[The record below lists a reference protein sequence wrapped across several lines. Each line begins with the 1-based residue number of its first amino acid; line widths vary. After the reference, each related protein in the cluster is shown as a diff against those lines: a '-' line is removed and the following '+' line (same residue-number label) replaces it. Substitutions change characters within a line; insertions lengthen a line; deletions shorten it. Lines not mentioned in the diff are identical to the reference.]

1 VIASRPALVS
11 FPDALHAVLE
21 AVPQAAV
28 VEVALR
34 AARDRVLAQ
43 PAFAS
48 DDIVPFARAAM
59 DGFAVYSSDGH
70 GPLTVAAPAFAGSGD
85 AAHARGT
92 ATPIATGAALPDGA
106 DAVVCDEDSV
116 VNGSVVSFVVSP
128 GAGDHIF
135 PTGEDARS
143 GDLLLAPCRVLS
155 PGDLALL
162 AAAGFVRVSVFRRP
176 RLAVLCTGDEL
187 VDIATAPGRGQV
199 RDSNGVMLS
208 AAAEE
213 CGAEVV
219 CEQVVADDL
228 ASIEDALRAAFST
241 CDVILTT
248 GGASRG
254 PRDLVKE
261 ACERIGVRFAFTGVA
276 MKPARPTAFGV
287 LGNKGVF
294 VLPGNPAA
302 AFVAWHAL
310 ARPYITAAAMR
321 KPVRGRRGTLAA
333 AVRGK
338 TGRCVFVLCEL
349 RTATPGSLV
358 AVPLQNQCSSLVRN
372 ASRAR
377 ALIAVPLGTK
387 ELPAGALVDIEVLD
401 GSDA

>member
-1 VIASRPALVS
+1 MIASRPALVS
-11 FPDALHAVLE
+11 FADALRAVLDTT
-21 AVPQAAV
+21 PRAAV
-28 VEVALR
+28 EEVSLR

-43 PAFAS
+43 PAFAR

-59 DGFAVYSSDGH
+59 DGFAVHSSDGS
-70 GPLTVAAPAFAGSGD
+70 GPLPVVAPAYAGPGN

-106 DAVVCDEDSV
+106 DSVVCDEDAV
-116 VNGSVVSFVVSP
+116 VSGSAVSFVHDP
-128 GAGDHIF
+128 EAGDHIF
-135 PTGEDARS
+135 PIGEDARS
-143 GDLLLAPCRVLS
+143 GDLLLEPRRALS
-155 PGDLALL
+155 AGDLGLL
-162 AAAGFVRVSVFRRP
+162 AAAGIARVSVFRRP
-176 RLAVLCTGDEL
+176 RVAVLCTGDEL
-187 VDIATAPGRGQV
+187 VDIATVPGLGQV

-213 CGAEVV
+213 SGAEVI
-219 CEQVVADDL
+219 CEEAILDDL
-228 ASIEDALRAAFST
+228 ASIEDALHAAFST
-241 CDVILTT
+241 CDVVLTT

-261 ACERIGVRFAFTGVA
+261 ACERIGVRFAFTEVG

-287 LGNKGVF
+287 LGEKAVF

-310 ARPYITAAAMR
+310 ARPFITAAAKR
-321 KPVRGRRGTLAA
+321 KPTLTRRGTLGAS
-333 AVRGK
+333 VRGK
-338 TGRCVFVLCEL
+338 TGRCVFVLCDL
-349 RTATPGSLV
+349 WTTPDSLV

-377 ALIAVPLGTK
+377 AMIAVPLGTE
-387 ELPAGALVDIEVLD
+387 ELPAGATVDIEVLD

>member
-1 VIASRPALVS
+1 MIASRPALVS
-11 FPDALHAVLE
+11 FADALRAVLDTT
-21 AVPQAAV
+21 PRAAV
-28 VEVALR
+28 EEVSLR

-43 PAFAS
+43 PAFAR

-59 DGFAVYSSDGH
+59 DGFAVHSSDGS
-70 GPLTVAAPAFAGSGD
+70 GPLPVVAPAYAGSGN

-106 DAVVCDEDSV
+106 DAVVCDEDAV
-116 VNGSVVSFVVSP
+116 VSGSAVSFVHDP
-128 GAGDHIF
+128 EAGDHIF
-135 PTGEDARS
+135 PIGEDARS
-143 GDLLLAPCRVLS
+143 GDLLLEPRRALS
-155 PGDLALL
+155 AGDLGLL
-162 AAAGFVRVSVFRRP
+162 AAAGIARVSVFRRP
-176 RLAVLCTGDEL
+176 RVAVLCTGDEL
-187 VDIATAPGRGQV
+187 VDIATVPGLGQV

-213 CGAEVV
+213 SGAEVI
-219 CEQVVADDL
+219 CEEAILDDL
-228 ASIEDALRAAFST
+228 ASIEDALHAAFST
-241 CDVILTT
+241 CDVVLTT

-261 ACERIGVRFAFTGVA
+261 ACERIGVRFAFTEVG

-287 LGNKGVF
+287 LGEKAVF

-310 ARPYITAAAMR
+310 ARPFITAAAKR
-321 KPVRGRRGTLAA
+321 KPTLTRRGTLGAS
-333 AVRGK
+333 VRGK
-338 TGRCVFVLCEL
+338 TGRCVFVLCDL
-349 RTATPGSLV
+349 WTTPDSLV

-377 ALIAVPLGTK
+377 AMIAVPLGTE
-387 ELPAGALVDIEVLD
+387 ELPAGATVDIEVLD